1 MYTSITLS
9 DTHSMSL
16 GVLTKKWDGV
26 TVSNGIAWNRAQNTM
41 YYNDS
46 DSDPRVVYTFD
57 YSSENGDIC
66 NQKVF
71 KNYSGDEQRLG
82 APDGM
87 TIDT

>member
-1 MYTSITLS
+1 MYQNAITSLYV
-9 DTHSMSL
+9 

-26 TVSNGIAWNRAQNTM
+26 TVSNGMAWNKAQNTM

-46 DSDPRVVYTFD
+46 DSDPRAVYTFG
-57 YSSENGDIC
+57 YSPQNGEIS

-71 KNYSGDEQRLG
+71 KNYSEDKERLG

-87 TIDT
+87 TIDM